1 MSSRQTRTTKT
12 DYALLLVVVLL
23 IILGLMM
30 VYSATFRWQEDSGVY
45 LRKQIQWVALGLV
58 LLVILSRVDYRIL
71 RQLALPIMG
80 LSFLSLVAVLL
91 VGGRGTAARSWFG
104 RGSVQPSE
112 FAKLAFVIYIAAWLA
127 SKGDKIRDVT
137 YGLIPFAVLL
147 GVVTGLI
154 LLQPDLGTAF
164 LIVATAVSMF
174 FISGAEV
181 SQLFIGLLAGGPALY
196 LVIINS
202 EEARERLETFLKLG
216 SDLRGADFQIA
227 NVLSALRAGGL
238 TGRGLGAGT
247 QKLYPP
253 FVHHTDTILSVIG
266 EELGMVG
273 CLLILGLFLFI
284 AYRGLV
290 ISFRAPDT
298 FGTLLAFGVT
308 CWIVFQ
314 AMIHIGGNTATLP
327 FTGITLP
334 FISYGGSSLTMCL
347 AASGV
352 LISIS
357 REGVERK
364 LRTSA
369 AFAFGRRN
377 RRPRL
382 SRTRRRAGIAKGSRR

>member
-1 MSSRQTRTTKT
+1 
-12 DYALLLVVVLL
+12 
-23 IILGLMM
+23 MM
-30 VYSATFRWQEDSGVY
+30 VYSATFRLRPDSGY
-45 LRKQIQWVALGLV
+45 FLKRQILWSVLGFATLV
-58 LLVILSRVDYRIL
+58 VMAQLDYRIL
-71 RQLALPIMG
+71 RRLALPIMG
-80 LSFLSLVAVLL
+80 LSFLSLLAVLL
-91 VGGRGTAARSWFG
+91 VGRGTDNARIWLLE
-104 RGSVQPSE
+104 GSVQPSE
-112 FAKLAFVIYIAAWLA
+112 SAKLAFVVYIAAWLA

-154 LLQPDLGTAF
+154 LLEPDLGTAF

-174 FISGAEV
+174 FISGAEI

-202 EEARERLETFLKLG
+202 EVARERIDVFLNLG
-216 SDLRGADFQIA
+216 SHLQGKGFQVKTI
-227 NVLSALRAGGL
+227 LSALHAGGIF
-238 TGRGLGAGT
+238 GRGLGAGT

-253 FVHHTDTILSVIG
+253 YVYHTDSILSVIG
-266 EELGMVG
+266 EELGLVG
-273 CLLILGLFLFI
+273 CLVVIGLFLFI
-284 AYRGLV
+284 AYRGLI

-298 FGTLLAFGVT
+298 FGTLLGFGVT

-314 AMIHIGGNTATLP
+314 AMMHAGGNTATVP

-334 FISYGGSSLTMCL
+334 FVSYGGSSLTMCL
-347 AASGV
+347 GAAGV
-352 LISIS
+352 LLSIS
-357 REGVERK
+357 RVGVERK